1 MKEQFYVEI
10 TDERVDLDP
19 PYVYQSCTFGT
30 KEEAVK
36 FGRRLVQKIGR
47 SDISFLRDKETKQY
61 LNPDWEYSAKGVKK
75 CLHVDVMRME
85 IYNDDAFGVEYEI
98 YIEENLK

>member
-47 SDISFLRDKETKQY
+47 SDICFLKDKETRDY

-75 CLHVDVMRME
+75 CLHVDVMKMKFYDGDSYD
-85 IYNDDAFGVEYEI
+85 IYV
-98 YIEENLK
+98 EENLK

>member
-19 PYVYQSCTFGT
+19 PYVYQSCTFDT

-47 SDISFLRDKETKQY
+47 SDISFLKDKETRDY
-61 LNPDWEYSAKGVKK
+61 LNPNWEYSAKGVKK

-85 IYNDDAFGVEYEI
+85 FHDEDDYEI
-98 YIEENLK
+98 YVEEDLK

>member
-19 PYVYQSCTFGT
+19 PYVYQSRTFDT
-30 KEEAVK
+30 KVEAVK

-47 SDISFLRDKETKQY
+47 SDISFLKDKETKDY
-61 LNPDWEYSAKGVKK
+61 LNPNWEYSAKGVKK
-75 CLHVDVMRME
+75 CLHVDVMKME
-85 IYNDDAFGVEYEI
+85 FYDEDSYDIYVEEK
-98 YIEENLK
+98 LK

>member
-19 PYVYQSCTFGT
+19 PYVYQSCAFGT

-36 FGRRLVQKIGR
+36 FGRH
-47 SDISFLRDKETKQY
+47 
-61 LNPDWEYSAKGVKK
+61 LNPNWEYSAKGVKK

-85 IYNDDAFGVEYEI
+85 IYNDDAFGIEYEI
-98 YIEENLK
+98 YVEEDLK

>member
-19 PYVYQSCTFGT
+19 SYVYQSCTFDT

-47 SDISFLRDKETKQY
+47 SDISFLKDKETRDY
-61 LNPDWEYSAKGVKK
+61 LNPNWEYSAKGVKK

-85 IYNDDAFGVEYEI
+85 FYDEDGYDIYVEED
-98 YIEENLK
+98 LK